1 MGKKNKSLFKQTEYL
16 TNPAIGIFNDSY
28 PPVMDGVAIAT
39 YNYAYWL
46 SKKGEDVKVI
56 TPKTP
61 TNVFEEN
68 FEVLRYASLPLIN
81 RKPYRFGLPYVDI
94 NFLNKLFLQSRFK
107 IVHAHCPF
115 SSGYM
120 ALYTAKMQKIPFVAT
135 FHSKY
140 RDDFERAL
148 KSRTAANA
156 VLKTI
161 MPFFDWADE
170 VWIPQASVEETIRE
184 YGFKGKVEV
193 VHNGTDLTPDAPIE
207 KVKSEAR
214 AKMKI
219 KDNELVFLFVGQ
231 HIWEKNTA
239 LIIQALDLVRD
250 LPFRMYFVGTGYAAE
265 DMKQMVKERNLEDKV
280 IFTGNIYDREEL
292 KKHYAAADLF
302 LFPSI
307 YDNAPLVVRE
317 AAALHT
323 PAVIAAGSTT
333 SEIIVDNVNG
343 FLIENSP
350 EALAEKIRF
359 LSQNKN
365 LISIVGENASKTIAR
380 SWENIVDEVLDRY
393 NHLIARK

>member
-1 MGKKNKSLFKQTEYL
+1 MGKKKKASLKKQAEQLTEV
-16 TNPAIGIFNDSY
+16 IGIFNDSY
-28 PPVMDGVAIAT
+28 PPVMDGVAVAT

-46 SKKGEDVKVI
+46 SKKGENVKVI

-81 RKPYRFGLPYVDI
+81 RKPYRFGMPYVDI
-94 NFLNKLFLQSRFK
+94 DFLNKLFLKSRFK

-115 SSGYM
+115 SSGHM
-120 ALYTAKMQKIPFVAT
+120 ALYISKIQKTPLVAT

-140 RDDFERAL
+140 REDFERAL
-148 KSRTAANA
+148 KSRKAANA
-156 VLKTI
+156 VLKSV
-161 MPFFDWADE
+161 MPFFDLADE

-193 VHNGTDLTPDAPIE
+193 VPNGTDLTPDAPIE
-207 KVKSEAR
+207 KVKSDAR
-214 AKMKI
+214 AKMGI
-219 KDNELVFLFVGQ
+219 YDNELVLLFVGQ

-239 LIIQALDLVRD
+239 LIIQSLEMIRD
-250 LPFRMYFVGTGYAAE
+250 LPFRMFFVGTGYAAE
-265 DMKQMVKERNLEDKV
+265 DMKQMVKEKNLENKI
-280 IFTGNIYDREEL
+280 IFTGNIYDRDEL
-292 KKHYAAADLF
+292 KKHYASADLF
-302 LFPSI
+302 LFPSL

-323 PAVIAAGSTT
+323 PSIITAGSTT
-333 SEIIVDNVNG
+333 SEIIVDDVNG
-343 FLIENSP
+343 FLIENTP

-359 LSQNKN
+359 LSQNRN
-365 LISIVGENASKTIAR
+365 LISMAGENASKTIAR

-393 NHLIARK
+393 NHLIVRK

>member
-16 TNPAIGIFNDSY
+16 TNLAIGIFNDSY

-46 SKKGEDVKVI
+46 SKKGESVKVI

-120 ALYTAKMQKIPFVAT
+120 ALYTARIQKIPFVAT

-207 KVKSEAR
+207 KVKSDAR
-214 AKMKI
+214 AKMEI

-231 HIWEKNTA
+231 HI
-239 LIIQALDLVRD
+239 
-250 LPFRMYFVGTGYAAE
+250 
-265 DMKQMVKERNLEDKV
+265 
-280 IFTGNIYDREEL
+280 
-292 KKHYAAADLF
+292 
-302 LFPSI
+302 
-307 YDNAPLVVRE
+307 
-317 AAALHT
+317 
-323 PAVIAAGSTT
+323 
-333 SEIIVDNVNG
+333 
-343 FLIENSP
+343 
-350 EALAEKIRF
+350 
-359 LSQNKN
+359 
-365 LISIVGENASKTIAR
+365 
-380 SWENIVDEVLDRY
+380 
-393 NHLIARK
+393 